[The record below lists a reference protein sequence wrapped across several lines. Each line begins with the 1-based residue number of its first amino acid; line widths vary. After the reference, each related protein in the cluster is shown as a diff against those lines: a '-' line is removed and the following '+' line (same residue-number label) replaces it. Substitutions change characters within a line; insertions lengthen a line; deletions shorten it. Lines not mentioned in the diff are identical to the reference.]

1 MIKLLRNKR
10 SQNVSVK
17 TLPKRGGPVQ
27 TRQSDTD
34 GSERFEGGF

>member
-17 TLPKRGGPVQ
+17 SLPKKGGTIQ
-27 TRQSDTD
+27 THQSDAD